1 MNIRREDVSIIFYV
15 LVGLFDCIVFKWRFS
30 EQKGVHDDS
39 YRPDVD
45 FVAVSLLFK
54 DFGCYIV
61 GSATN
66 GFFAVSLIFDFGAE
80 TEIAD
85 FGVHELVDEDVTEF
99 EVSMDDTLGVNIDHG
114 FDNLSDVD
122 SGLELG

>member
-1 MNIRREDVSIIFYV
+1 MS
-15 LVGLFDCIVFKWRFS
+15 LF
-30 EQKGVHDDS
+30 
-39 YRPDVD
+39 
-45 FVAVSLLFK
+45 FK
-54 DFGCYIV
+54 DLGCDVV
-61 GSATN
+61 GGAAD
-66 GFFAVSLIFDFGAE
+66 GFFAVSLVFDFGAE